1 MAGMLLMGMYWYV
14 SWQDDILLKTKIRVA
29 HMAGVKHSFGSRKIL
44 SNDSTWAL
52 KKEMLTLIR
61 A

>member
-14 SWQDDILLKTKIRVA
+14 SWHDAFLFGINIRVA
-29 HMAGVKHSFGSRKIL
+29 DMVGVKQSFGSQKSR
-44 SNDSTWAL
+44 SNDSTL
-52 KKEMLTLIR
+52 PSKKEMLTLIR

>member
-14 SWQDDILLKTKIRVA
+14 SWQGHFLFGIQSRVA
-29 HMAGVKHSFGSRKIL
+29 DMVRVEQSFGSLNPLERL
-44 SNDSTWAL
+44 DFGFEEVT
-52 KKEMLTLIR
+52 LTLIR

>member
-14 SWQDDILLKTKIRVA
+14 SWHDNFLCGIKIRVA
-29 HMAGVKHSFGSRKIL
+29 DMVGVEQSFGSQKTP
-44 SNDSTWAL
+44 SDDSTLAL